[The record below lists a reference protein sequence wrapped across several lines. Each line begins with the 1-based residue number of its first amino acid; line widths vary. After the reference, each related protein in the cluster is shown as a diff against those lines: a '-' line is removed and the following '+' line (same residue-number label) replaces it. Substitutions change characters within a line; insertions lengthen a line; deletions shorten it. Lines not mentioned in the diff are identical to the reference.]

1 MKELSIKEKAQAYD
15 KAIKEAYTAYKD
27 EDRHLKAT
35 LERIFPELKNNRP
48 LEKEH
53 TAWLET
59 QAKQEQ
65 LYIRFGEIPTDEK
78 SRIYRGEIEVGIEN
92 GVSVYPAFKT
102 NEGDI
107 VLGLNLPITKTT
119 LHTQQHLIE
128 YDNRPCYLVKGD
140 YIGKDT
146 DGQLIVSDD
155 NVNEMNEA
163 IISSWNKV
171 VPPNALVWHLGD
183 FALGDR
189 SKIPEIVARL
199 NGRINLVLG
208 NHDHKDVK
216 RFLNAGFN
224 RVYDHPVLINKFVIL
239 THEPLEFLNV
249 NCPFFQIFGHVHDS
263 EHYQTWSKTG
273 ACVCVERHD
282 YAPVPWTKIYDKYN
296 EFNVKD

>member
-1 MKELSIKEKAQAYD
+1 MK
-15 KAIKEAYTAYKD
+15 
-27 EDRHLKAT
+27 
-35 LERIFPELKNNRP
+35 LE
-48 LEKEH
+48 
-53 TAWLET
+53 
-59 QAKQEQ
+59 
-65 LYIRFGEIPTDEK
+65 
-78 SRIYRGEIEVGIEN
+78 
-92 GVSVYPAFKT
+92 
-102 NEGDI
+102 DI
-107 VLGLNLPITKTT
+107 VLFDSKDNDLLCSVLSADLENKLEYATVLAIETDDIAKILYCRNVKSYAIVTKQPEKFAGKFIANNIIDASSKRPEKILKDILWILSSYGADKTEDVFFT
-119 LHTQQHLIE
+119 SDTHFNHKNIIR
-128 YDNRPCYLVKGD
+128 YCNRSWNS
-140 YIGKDT
+140 GKDAN
-146 DGQLIVSDD
+146 GQLIVSDD

>member
-1 MKELSIKEKAQAYD
+1 MK
-15 KAIKEAYTAYKD
+15 
-27 EDRHLKAT
+27 
-35 LERIFPELKNNRP
+35 LE
-48 LEKEH
+48 
-53 TAWLET
+53 
-59 QAKQEQ
+59 
-65 LYIRFGEIPTDEK
+65 
-78 SRIYRGEIEVGIEN
+78 
-92 GVSVYPAFKT
+92 
-102 NEGDI
+102 DI
-107 VLGLNLPITKTT
+107 VLFDSKDNDLLCSVLSADLENKLEYATVLAIETDDIAKILYCRNVKSYAIVTKQPEKFVGKFIANNIIDASSKKPEKILKDILWILSSYGADKTEDVFFT
-119 LHTQQHLIE
+119 SDTHFNHKNIIR
-128 YDNRPCYLVKGD
+128 YCNRPWNS
-140 YIGKDT
+140 GKDVN
-146 DGQLIVSDD
+146 GQLIVSDD

-171 VPPNALVWHLGD
+171 VSPNALVWHLGD

-282 YAPVPWTKIYDKYN
+282 YAPVSWTKIYDKYN

>member
-1 MKELSIKEKAQAYD
+1 MK
-15 KAIKEAYTAYKD
+15 
-27 EDRHLKAT
+27 
-35 LERIFPELKNNRP
+35 LE
-48 LEKEH
+48 
-53 TAWLET
+53 
-59 QAKQEQ
+59 
-65 LYIRFGEIPTDEK
+65 
-78 SRIYRGEIEVGIEN
+78 
-92 GVSVYPAFKT
+92 
-102 NEGDI
+102 DI
-107 VLGLNLPITKTT
+107 VLFDSKDNDLLCSVLSADLENKLEYATVLAIETDDIAKILYCRNVKSYAIVTKQPEKFAGKFIANNIIDASSKRPEKILKDILWILSSYGADKTEDVFFT
-119 LHTQQHLIE
+119 SDTHFNHKNIIR
-128 YDNRPCYLVKGD
+128 YCNRPWNS
-140 YIGKDT
+140 GKDVN
-146 DGQLIVSDD
+146 GQLIVSDD

-263 EHYQTWSKTG
+263 EHYKTWSKTG

>member
-1 MKELSIKEKAQAYD
+1 MK
-15 KAIKEAYTAYKD
+15 
-27 EDRHLKAT
+27 
-35 LERIFPELKNNRP
+35 LE
-48 LEKEH
+48 
-53 TAWLET
+53 
-59 QAKQEQ
+59 
-65 LYIRFGEIPTDEK
+65 
-78 SRIYRGEIEVGIEN
+78 
-92 GVSVYPAFKT
+92 
-102 NEGDI
+102 DI
-107 VLGLNLPITKTT
+107 VLFDRKDNDLLCSVLSTDLENKLEHATVLAVETDDIAKILYCRDVKSYVIVTKQPEKFAGKFIANNIIDASSKKPEKILKDILWVLSSYGADKTEDVFFT
-119 LHTQQHLIE
+119 SDTHFNHKNIIR
-128 YDNRPCYLVKGD
+128 YCNRPWNG
-140 YIGKDT
+140 GKDT

-155 NVNEMNEA
+155 NVKEMNEA
-163 IISSWNKV
+163 IIAAWNKV

-216 RFLNAGFN
+216 RFLDAGFN
-224 RVYDHPVLINKFVIL
+224 RVYDHPVLINKFVVL

-282 YAPVPWTKIYDKYN
+282 YAPVPWTKIQGKYN
-296 EFNVKD
+296 ELNGKD

>member
-1 MKELSIKEKAQAYD
+1 MK
-15 KAIKEAYTAYKD
+15 
-27 EDRHLKAT
+27 
-35 LERIFPELKNNRP
+35 LE
-48 LEKEH
+48 
-53 TAWLET
+53 
-59 QAKQEQ
+59 
-65 LYIRFGEIPTDEK
+65 
-78 SRIYRGEIEVGIEN
+78 
-92 GVSVYPAFKT
+92 
-102 NEGDI
+102 DI
-107 VLGLNLPITKTT
+107 VLFDSKDNDLLCSVLSADLENKLEYSTVLAIETDDIAKLLYCRNVKSYAIVTKQPEKFAGKFIANNIIDASSKRPEKILKDILWILSSYGADKTEDVFFT
-119 LHTQQHLIE
+119 SDTHFNHKNIIR
-128 YDNRPCYLVKGD
+128 YCNRPWNS
-140 YIGKDT
+140 GKDAN
-146 DGQLIVSDD
+146 GQLIVSDD

-171 VPPNALVWHLGD
+171 VPQNALVWHLGD

-224 RVYDHPVLINKFVIL
+224 RVYDYPVLINKFVIL
-239 THEPLEFLNV
+239 THEPLEFLNA

>member
-1 MKELSIKEKAQAYD
+1 MKLKNIVLFDNKDNDLLCSVLSIDLKKKLEHATILAIETDDIAKILYCCDVKSYAIVTKQPEKFARKFIANNIIDTTNKKPEKILKDILWVLSSYGAD
-15 KAIKEAYTAYKD
+15 KT
-27 EDRHLKAT
+27 EDVFFTSDTH
-35 LERIFPELKNNRP
+35 FNHKNIIRYCNRP
-48 LEKEH
+48 
-53 TAWLET
+53 W
-59 QAKQEQ
+59 
-65 LYIRFGEIPTDEK
+65 
-78 SRIYRGEIEVGIEN
+78 N
-92 GVSVYPAFKT
+92 G
-102 NEGDI
+102 
-107 VLGLNLPITKTT
+107 
-119 LHTQQHLIE
+119 
-128 YDNRPCYLVKGD
+128 
-140 YIGKDT
+140 GKDT

-155 NVNEMNEA
+155 NVKEMNEA
-163 IISSWNKV
+163 IISAWNKV

-216 RFLNAGFN
+216 RFFDAGFN
-224 RVYDHPVLINKFVIL
+224 RVYDHPVLINKFVVL
-239 THEPLEFLNV
+239 THEPLEFLNA
-249 NCPFFQIFGHVHDS
+249 NCLFFQIFGHVHDS

>member
-1 MKELSIKEKAQAYD
+1 MK
-15 KAIKEAYTAYKD
+15 
-27 EDRHLKAT
+27 
-35 LERIFPELKNNRP
+35 LE
-48 LEKEH
+48 
-53 TAWLET
+53 
-59 QAKQEQ
+59 
-65 LYIRFGEIPTDEK
+65 
-78 SRIYRGEIEVGIEN
+78 
-92 GVSVYPAFKT
+92 
-102 NEGDI
+102 DI
-107 VLGLNLPITKTT
+107 VLFDSKDNDLLCSVLSADLENKLEYATVLAIETDDIAKILYCSNVKSYAIVTKQPEKFAGKFIANNIIDASSKRPEKILKDILWILSSYGADKTEDVFFT
-119 LHTQQHLIE
+119 SDTHFNHKNIIR
-128 YDNRPCYLVKGD
+128 YCNRPWNS
-140 YIGKDT
+140 GKDVN
-146 DGQLIVSDD
+146 GQLIVSDD

-282 YAPVPWTKIYDKYN
+282 YAPVSWTKIYDKYN

>member
-1 MKELSIKEKAQAYD
+1 MK
-15 KAIKEAYTAYKD
+15 
-27 EDRHLKAT
+27 
-35 LERIFPELKNNRP
+35 LE
-48 LEKEH
+48 
-53 TAWLET
+53 
-59 QAKQEQ
+59 
-65 LYIRFGEIPTDEK
+65 
-78 SRIYRGEIEVGIEN
+78 
-92 GVSVYPAFKT
+92 
-102 NEGDI
+102 DI
-107 VLGLNLPITKTT
+107 VLFDSNDNDLLYSVLSADLENKLEYATVLAIETDDIAKILYCRNVKSYAIVTKQPEKFVGKFIANNIIDASSKRPEKILKDILWILSSYGADKTEDVFFT
-119 LHTQQHLIE
+119 SDTHFNHKNIIR
-128 YDNRPCYLVKGD
+128 YCNRPWNS
-140 YIGKDT
+140 GKDAN
-146 DGQLIVSDD
+146 GQLIVSDD

-171 VPPNALVWHLGD
+171 VQPNALVWHLGD

-216 RFLNAGFN
+216 HFLNAGFN

>member
-1 MKELSIKEKAQAYD
+1 MK
-15 KAIKEAYTAYKD
+15 
-27 EDRHLKAT
+27 
-35 LERIFPELKNNRP
+35 LE
-48 LEKEH
+48 
-53 TAWLET
+53 
-59 QAKQEQ
+59 
-65 LYIRFGEIPTDEK
+65 
-78 SRIYRGEIEVGIEN
+78 
-92 GVSVYPAFKT
+92 
-102 NEGDI
+102 DI
-107 VLGLNLPITKTT
+107 VLFDSKDNDLLCSVLSADLENKLEYATVLAIETDNIAKILYCRNVKSYVIVTKQPEKFAGKFIANNIIDTASKKPEKILKDILWILSSYGADKT
-119 LHTQQHLIE
+119 EDVFFTSDTHFNHKNIIR
-128 YDNRPCYLVKGD
+128 YCNRPWNS
-140 YIGKDT
+140 GKDVN
-146 DGQLIVSDD
+146 GQLIVSDD

-263 EHYQTWSKTG
+263 EHYKTWSKTG

>member
-1 MKELSIKEKAQAYD
+1 MK
-15 KAIKEAYTAYKD
+15 
-27 EDRHLKAT
+27 
-35 LERIFPELKNNRP
+35 LE
-48 LEKEH
+48 
-53 TAWLET
+53 
-59 QAKQEQ
+59 
-65 LYIRFGEIPTDEK
+65 
-78 SRIYRGEIEVGIEN
+78 
-92 GVSVYPAFKT
+92 
-102 NEGDI
+102 DI
-107 VLGLNLPITKTT
+107 VLFDSNDNDLLCSVLSADLENKLEYATVLAIETDDIAKILYCSNVKSYAIVTKQPEKFAGKFIANNIIDASSKRPEKILKDILWILSSYGADKTEDVFFT
-119 LHTQQHLIE
+119 SDTHFNHKNIIR
-128 YDNRPCYLVKGD
+128 YCNRPWNS
-140 YIGKDT
+140 GKDAN
-146 DGQLIVSDD
+146 GQLIVSDD